1 MEPKLKSARG
11 HGAVD
16 RGLIEAAQ
24 ATTASQINRRDFDG
38 RFGRMFLDLP
48 GAVFFHEEMISLA
61 KDMSAD
67 MEMPQTAEDLPDSEE
82 NFGIP
87 AGYTYLGQFID
98 HDITLD
104 AVSLSMQQEDVSAVE
119 NFRTPALDLDSL
131 YGRGPDDQPYMFD
144 DTGRLFLMGD
154 RDLTAGADGPP
165 LTIDLPRF
173 KGRAIIGDKRN
184 DENVIVSQL
193 HGLFIGL
200 HNALAIADKN
210 ASFDAVR
217 QQVRW
222 HYQWLVLFDYLPR
235 IVGRP
240 LVDALLPTIGLPPE
254 LKYFKPSPT
263 AFMPVEFSGAAYRF
277 GHSMVRPIYRLSDAA
292 DIDGPAGDKG
302 RRLVFQPPA
311 DPAAGMGKG
320 MGKGL
325 NGFGEFEAALG
336 IDWSLFF
343 ESNGRTLPGEMGMGA
358 KRIQP
363 AYKIDPSLVFPLTKL
378 PEFSENDGSPKGG
391 TAVNG
396 LALRNIMRG
405 MMLLLPSG
413 QAVARAMGIEPIA
426 DDDLIVEK
434 ADAAHFTDPTGKPPL
449 KRITSGR
456 PKMAG
461 SAPLWFYVLAEARH
475 EWRKAAQT
483 KLSCQGA
490 MSTAEADKLIDE
502 MPVRLGSVGGRIV
515 AETLIGLAAADPR
528 SLLNEGAHFQPLFGS
543 TGKQRY
549 ERFTM
554 GDLVAALARDR
565 A

>member
-292 DIDGPAGDKG
+292 DIDGPAGD
-302 RRLVFQPPA
+302 
-311 DPAAGMGKG
+311 
-320 MGKGL
+320 
-325 NGFGEFEAALG
+325 
-336 IDWSLFF
+336 
-343 ESNGRTLPGEMGMGA
+343 
-358 KRIQP
+358 
-363 AYKIDPSLVFPLTKL
+363 
-378 PEFSENDGSPKGG
+378 
-391 TAVNG
+391 
-396 LALRNIMRG
+396 
-405 MMLLLPSG
+405 
-413 QAVARAMGIEPIA
+413 
-426 DDDLIVEK
+426 
-434 ADAAHFTDPTGKPPL
+434 
-449 KRITSGR
+449 
-456 PKMAG
+456 
-461 SAPLWFYVLAEARH
+461 
-475 EWRKAAQT
+475 
-483 KLSCQGA
+483 
-490 MSTAEADKLIDE
+490 
-502 MPVRLGSVGGRIV
+502 
-515 AETLIGLAAADPR
+515 
-528 SLLNEGAHFQPLFGS
+528 
-543 TGKQRY
+543 
-549 ERFTM
+549 
-554 GDLVAALARDR
+554 
-565 A
+565 